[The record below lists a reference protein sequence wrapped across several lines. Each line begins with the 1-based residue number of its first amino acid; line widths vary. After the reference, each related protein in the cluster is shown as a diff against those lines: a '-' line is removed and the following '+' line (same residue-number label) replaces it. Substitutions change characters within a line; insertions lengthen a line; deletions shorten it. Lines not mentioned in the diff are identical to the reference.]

1 MEQIYLSSEIDI
13 KKIVIDIVNEMRKN
27 EQPTVEAEKPE
38 ERLLTTNEACEFL
51 RCSKPTLHRMK
62 KNGTIPF
69 IRLGSNI
76 RYKQTDLEKLIKT
89 KGE

>member
-13 KKIVIDIVNEMRKN
+13 KKLVIDIVNELKKS
-27 EQPTVEAEKPE
+27 EKPIE
-38 ERLLTTNEACEFL
+38 ERPSERLLTTNEACEFL

>member
-1 MEQIYLSSEIDI
+1 MEQIYLSNEIDI
-13 KKIVIDIVNEMRKN
+13 RKLVIDIINELRNN
-27 EQPTVEAEKPE
+27 EQPIEEKKE

-76 RYKQTDLEKLIKT
+76 RYKQTDLEKLIET
-89 KGE
+89 KGGSK